1 MNVGSTFSGVGGL
14 DLGLER
20 AGMRVLW
27 QAEVDEWCRRVLR
40 WHWPDAD
47 IDADVCDVSGKVL
60 HKRGRAA
67 TSSSSESDKGKRK
80 RGFQAV
86 DLLCGGFPCQDLSVA
101 GKRAGLAGER
111 SGLFFEFARIA
122 DELRPNWLIVEN
134 VVGLLSSANGR
145 DMGVVLSTLAEIGY
159 GLSWRVVDAR
169 FFGVPQRRRRVFIV
183 GCLGDDGERAVRALG
198 AGGEGDL
205 EAGLC
210 SWQNAAGGVG
220 AGAAPGGGIFT
231 EDTAKCL
238 TTSNQRIDSETETFV
253 VANAIGRTSH
263 LPDDNSAQAHHL
275 VKGFHPTQDP
285 IVEEDGTPSLG
296 ATSGGMAVSFA
307 QNQRGELRESEVAM
321 QLTTGGGK
329 PGEGYPAVRLPQQ
342 TVRRL
347 TPTECERL
355 MGWPDGWTAVDGD
368 KTPDSRR
375 YAACGNGVVSNVAE
389 WIGRRIMAVE
399 REG

>member
-47 IDADVCDVSGKVL
+47 IFDDVRAVSADGLHREHGRRGTHQHRGGDAAQRP
-60 HKRGRAA
+60 KRH
-67 TSSSSESDKGKRK
+67 
-80 RGFQAV
+80 QL

-122 DELRPNWLIVEN
+122 DELRPTWLLVEN

-169 FFGVPQRRRRVFIV
+169 YFGVPQRRRRVFIV

-205 EAGLC
+205 EAGRC
-210 SWQNAAGGVG
+210 SWQDAAAGTGAGTQRAGGVRWPAEVAPTLNTAFGTKMGLEDQHALSG
-220 AGAAPGGGIFT
+220 AGMFVPGPITF
-231 EDTAKCL
+231 EAEY
-238 TTSNQRIDSETETFV
+238 SNQGKVTE
-253 VANAIGRTSH
+253 AGA
-263 LPDDNSAQAHHL
+263 
-275 VKGFHPTQDP
+275 
-285 IVEEDGTPSLG
+285 PSGPLTRSLRK
-296 ATSGGMAVSFA
+296 ATLHQSS
-307 QNQRGELRESEVAM
+307 
-321 QLTTGGGK
+321 
-329 PGEGYPAVRLPQQ
+329 
-342 TVRRL
+342 VRRL

-355 MGWPDGWTAVDGD
+355 MSWPDGWTAVDGD